1 MLPIGRR
8 AMGVVSPLRKKTTH
22 LIYKKY
28 HNALQSADSA
38 ALWYFVMCVLGL
50 LIVCSFLLF
59 VGFDK
64 MKGIDVDGTKIE

>member
-1 MLPIGRR
+1 MVFCYVCVR
-8 AMGVVSPLRKKTTH
+8 
-22 LIYKKY
+22 
-28 HNALQSADSA
+28 SAYS
-38 ALWYFVMCVLGL
+38 L